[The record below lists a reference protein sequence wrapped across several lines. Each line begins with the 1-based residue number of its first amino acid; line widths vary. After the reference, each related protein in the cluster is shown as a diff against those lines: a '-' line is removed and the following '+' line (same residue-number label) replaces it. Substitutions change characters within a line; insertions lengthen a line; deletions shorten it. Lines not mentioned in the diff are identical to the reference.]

1 MSKLTPAERLKQI
14 SEYMA
19 DGFYVDNPNG
29 SDVNDD
35 IEWLVE
41 RVKKLEEAL
50 KSISKGQDCSSY
62 SCDCHSCARKALVK
76 EMMGD

>member
-41 RVKKLEEAL
+41 RIKKLEAAL
-50 KSISKGQDCSSY
+50 GEIASSDTCY
-62 SCDCHSCARKALVK
+62 DGGLVMHIARKAL
-76 EMMGD
+76 EDS